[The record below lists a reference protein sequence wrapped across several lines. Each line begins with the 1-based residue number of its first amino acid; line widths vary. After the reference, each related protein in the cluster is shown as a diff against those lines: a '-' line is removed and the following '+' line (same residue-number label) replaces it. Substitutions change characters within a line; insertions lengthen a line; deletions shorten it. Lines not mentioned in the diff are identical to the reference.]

1 MGCLILW
8 NVCWRRRETTA
19 HLSVT
24 WRTFF
29 CSAVALSA
37 MTKHMAL
44 DVRRTKIGMDV
55 CQVNPLYEKPGVC
68 SSYDVAL
75 YNAEVTLPH

>member
-1 MGCLILW
+1 
-8 NVCWRRRETTA
+8 
-19 HLSVT
+19 
-24 WRTFF
+24 
-29 CSAVALSA
+29 